1 MNRSIFFV
9 SIFALALGLVLSAPT
24 GAADEKD
31 DKAKMNEKEK
41 EKVKEKKEKKEEVW
55 TSLFTV
61 SSAPGGF
68 QHFDLPKN
76 SKVKFTWETTPDGQV
91 PQFRVTVAK
100 LNDRTGSYQTQGT
113 VVSTKFAE
121 KKSAGMLLA
130 AGKYRLYIATKFM
143 KYTLTV
149 EGQEP

>member
-1 MNRSIFFV
+1 MNRSIFF
-9 SIFALALGLVLSAPT
+9 SAILALSLSLVLWVPMSE
-24 GAADEKD
+24 ADEKD
-31 DKAKMNEKEK
+31 DKAKLNE
-41 EKVKEKKEKKEEVW
+41 KEKKEKKEEVW
-55 TSLFTV
+55 TSIFSV

-68 QHFDLPKN
+68 QHFDLAKN

-100 LNDRTGSYQTQGT
+100 LNERTGTYQTQGT

-121 KKSAGMLLA
+121 KKSGGMLLA

-149 EGQEP
+149 ESQEP

>member
-1 MNRSIFFV
+1 MNRSILL
-9 SIFALALGLVLSAPT
+9 SMMLALALGFAVSAPI
-24 GAADEKD
+24 GAADEKE
-31 DKAKMNEKEK
+31 DKEKMKEKEK
-41 EKVKEKKEKKEEVW
+41 EKVKEKKEEKEESW
-55 TSLFTV
+55 TTLITV

-68 QHFDLPKN
+68 QHFDVAKN
-76 SKVKFTWETTPDGQV
+76 CKVKFTWETTPDGQV

-100 LNDRTGSYQTQGT
+100 LNDRTGTYQIQGT

-149 EGQEP
+149 EGAG